1 MVQAIDNP
9 IAANFLT
16 DAVVERHNFSQLN
29 KTRIRFRIQLKKSTK
44 SAAPKCY
51 GKRMVHAKAAQ
62 LQEQFGECNITEET
76 DGTVKTLRL
85 TFAGHQQQQQYAR
98 R

>member
-29 KTRIRFRIQLKKSTK
+29 KTRIRFRIQHLS
-44 SAAPKCY
+44 SYQVQCSSGIWEYQP
-51 GKRMVHAKAAQ
+51 
-62 LQEQFGECNITEET
+62 
-76 DGTVKTLRL
+76 
-85 TFAGHQQQQQYAR
+85 
-98 R
+98 